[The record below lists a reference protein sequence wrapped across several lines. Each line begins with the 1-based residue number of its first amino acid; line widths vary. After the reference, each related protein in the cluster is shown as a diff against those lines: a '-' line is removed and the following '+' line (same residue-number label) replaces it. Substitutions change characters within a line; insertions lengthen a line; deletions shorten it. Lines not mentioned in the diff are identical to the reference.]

1 MGFLRFNFAFYAR
14 RHIRFA
20 SFDFF
25 QDTVFFAFSFEAFK
39 GFFEVFGGSYFNE
52 NHYVFHHLLQPVDN
66 DKKGFYFLIY
76 IIAYF
81 GAFFASL
88 TCWPQKTSAGH
99 QVEVQMVHALAR
111 AFAVVG
117 DEAEILDVKLLGQ
130 FLRYQKDFA

>member
-1 MGFLRFNFAFYAR
+1 M
-14 RHIRFA
+14 
-20 SFDFF
+20 
-25 QDTVFFAFSFEAFK
+25 
-39 GFFEVFGGSYFNE
+39 FGGSYFNE
-52 NHYVFHHLLQPVDN
+52 NHYVFHHLLQPVDK

-81 GAFFASL
+81 GTFFASL
-88 TCWPQKTSAGH
+88 ARGPQKTSAGH

-117 DEAEILDVKLLGQ
+117 DEAEIFKVEFFRQ